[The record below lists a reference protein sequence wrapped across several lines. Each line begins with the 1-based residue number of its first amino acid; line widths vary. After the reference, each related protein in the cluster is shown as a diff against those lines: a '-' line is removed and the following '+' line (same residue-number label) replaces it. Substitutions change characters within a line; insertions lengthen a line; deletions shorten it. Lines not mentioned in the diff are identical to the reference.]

1 MNSARPRPFLVVL
14 LLAGLC
20 VAVPAA
26 GQQTLGRTI
35 RQLPPLADTLLDGQ
49 VQAILLQMDAFHADS
64 SMRLIGEALRHV
76 GDPGDAEARCYL
88 LAYRAE
94 VLYYEGLFNE
104 AMRDLDQAE
113 QLAFGLQDS
122 TLIANVYNLKGLLHE
137 NIQDSREALPH
148 LLQALHWFPS
158 RPQARY
164 PVSELHHIHG
174 NLGSYLT
181 ELGRLDSAGMHLRRS
196 LELAT
201 DAAAPRAIA
210 VAHWSL
216 GNLALRRGLPDSALA
231 CFDRSIAVA
240 HAARDHDI
248 GVDALVGRARALA
261 EAGKRKEADVA
272 LQEALAYLDAHRAG
286 IGLVTQRNF
295 ARVAAATWRE
305 LGDLEGAFVQLG
317 AWHRIDSLITAR
329 NIHTALNTQAE
340 LLRSDQELEL
350 AKLEQARLDETLR
363 AERFRQR
370 AAIAAAL
377 GLLVLITVI
386 YLLNSSRQRQK
397 QRLAELEVLRLR
409 QEGTIAELELRERLG
424 RDMHDDLG
432 AGLSALKLRSEMA
445 LRKET
450 DPAQRELLRTLAGNA
465 GDLMASM
472 RQIIWAMN
480 GGQASLEDLVVYTA
494 SHARTYL
501 ADSGLQAHVTSD
513 GPWPGLQLD
522 SETRRN
528 VFLIVKEA
536 LHNVVKHAQAQAVQV
551 VLRWENGLHVEVR
564 DDGQGFSGAEGGGN
578 GLRNMHKRAAMLGG
592 TLEVRSE
599 GGTAIMLRVPL
610 GPAPNLRSIV
620 PEAGASAPS
629 RA

>member
-1 MNSARPRPFLVVL
+1 MNSVRPRPSLVVL

-76 GDPGDAEARCYL
+76 GDPGDPEARCYL

-201 DAAAPRAIA
+201 AAAAPRAIA

-216 GNLALRRGLPDSALA
+216 GNLALRRGLADSALA

-240 HAARDHDI
+240 HA
-248 GVDALVGRARALA
+248 LA
-261 EAGKRKEADVA
+261 EAGMRKEADVA
-272 LQEALAYLDAHRAG
+272 LQEALAYLDTHRAG

-409 QEGTIAELELRERLG
+409 QERTIAELELRERLG

-501 ADSGLQAHVTSD
+501 ADSGLQAQVTSD

-536 LHNVVKHAQAQAVQV
+536 LHNVVKHAQARTVQV
-551 VLRWENGLHVEVR
+551 VLHWENGLHVEVR

>member
-76 GDPGDAEARCYL
+76 GDPGDPEARCYL

-272 LQEALAYLDAHRAG
+272 LQEALAYLDTHRAG

-409 QEGTIAELELRERLG
+409 QERTIAELELRERLG